1 MREQRVGSP
10 ADGRGFP
17 AEVHGMRPSD
27 HGIEKTGGKEYKT
40 DYKEGA
46 AGRRRAVTEDKGAY
60 RMRVLIIDGQ
70 GGGLGRQ
77 LVGAVKEYDPG
88 IEVLAVGTNSAATN
102 AMLRAGA
109 DQAAT
114 GENSVAVASKKA
126 DVIMGPVGIVIA
138 DSMLG
143 EITPRMAVAVG
154 QSSAKRIL
162 IPVNLCD
169 NIVVGVSDASMGKN
183 VQNAVETLA
192 RFTQEIR

>member
-1 MREQRVGSP
+1 
-10 ADGRGFP
+10 
-17 AEVHGMRPSD
+17 
-27 HGIEKTGGKEYKT
+27 
-40 DYKEGA
+40 
-46 AGRRRAVTEDKGAY
+46 
-60 RMRVLIIDGQ
+60 MRVLIIDGQ

-77 LVGAVKEYDPG
+77 LVTAVKERYPQT
-88 IEVLAVGTNSAATN
+88 EVLAVGTNSLATG

-114 GENSVAVASKKA
+114 GENSVVVASGRV

-183 VQNAVETLA
+183 VQNAIEALA
-192 RFTQEIR
+192 RFTQAIK